1 MAAAEEVRKGYRDS
15 GARTAR
21 DILKMDKLVVL
32 DFGSQYSHLICR
44 RIREANVYCELLPY
58 NTPAKVIKEIDPKG
72 IIFSGGPASVYA
84 KNAPKPDKEIFKM
97 GKPILGICYGHQ
109 VLVDSFG
116 GRVKHSNSREY
127 GRAELAIDGIDEKE
141 EREEDNSSDLF
152 KGLGSGIIKC
162 WMSHADAA
170 EKLPEGFKVLAHTEN
185 SFSAAIGNPEKKFYG
200 IQFHPEVVHTEKGG
214 QILKNFAQTIS
225 RAKPEWNIESFI
237 ETTVNDIRKKVGKE
251 KVLAAVSGGIDSTTV
266 AALMHKAIGDQLS
279 CVFINHGLL
288 RQDEEKEVIRLFKD
302 HLRINVIY
310 VNAEKQFL
318 SKLKDVSD
326 PEKKRKIIGEEFA
339 NVFAAVV
346 KKKKK
351 KKMMMMKRKKKK
363 KDTEQFQWLAQGTLY
378 PDVIESGVSKGPAA
392 VIKTHHNVG
401 GLPKWLDLKVIE
413 PLRYLYKDEV
423 RKAAKLLGVPDE
435 LLKRHPFPGPGL
447 AVRIIGEV
455 TPEKIRICKHASKII
470 EDELKET
477 TADTS
482 VSASNGGGGQ
492 WYDKVWQAYAAVG
505 DDRAV
510 GVLGDER
517 IYGHIVTI
525 RVVESM
531 DAMTADWS
539 RLPYELIEKIS
550 NRITNEV
557 EGVTWVTYAVSS
569 KPPATIEPQ

>member
-1 MAAAEEVRKGYRDS
+1 
-15 GARTAR
+15 
-21 DILKMDKLVVL
+21 MDKLVVL

-84 KNAPKPDKEIFKM
+84 QNAPKPDKEIFKM
-97 GKPILGICYGHQ
+97 GKPLLGICYGHQ

-116 GRVKHSNSREY
+116 GKVKRTNSREY
-127 GRAELAIDGIDEKE
+127 GRSVLIIEGEG
-141 EREEDNSSDLF
+141 EEDTSDLF
-152 KGLGSGIIKC
+152 KGLGPGIMNC

-170 EKLPEGFKVLAHTEN
+170 EKLPEGFKVLARTES
-185 SFSAAIGNPEKKFYG
+185 SFSAAIGNPDKKFYG
-200 IQFHPEVVHTEKGG
+200 IQFHPEVVHTEKGT

-225 RAKPEWNIESFI
+225 GAKPEWDIGSFI
-237 ETTVNDIRKKVGKE
+237 ESTIKDIRKQVGKE

-266 AALMHKAIGDQLS
+266 AALMHRAIGDQLS

-288 RQDEEKEVIRLFKD
+288 RQDEEKDVVRLFKD
-302 HLRINVIY
+302 HLGINIIY
-310 VNAEKQFL
+310 VDAEKQFL
-318 SKLKDVSD
+318 GKLKGVSD
-326 PEKKRKIIGEEFA
+326 PEEKRKIIGEEFA

-346 KKKKK
+346 K
-351 KKMMMMKRKKKK
+351 RKKEEKE
-363 KDTEQFQWLAQGTLY
+363 KDDADSFQWLAQGTLY

-401 GLPKWLDLKVIE
+401 GLPKWLNLKVIE

-455 TPEKIRICKHASKII
+455 TPEKIRICKHASKIV
-470 EDELKET
+470 EDELKS
-477 TADTS
+477 TAAFAPT
-482 VSASNGGGGQ
+482 SASVASPAVAAVAANDNTAG
-492 WYDKVWQAYAAVG
+492 WYDRVWQAYAAVG
-505 DDRAV
+505 EDRAV

-517 IYGHIVTI
+517 VYGHIVTI
-525 RVVESM
+525 RIVESV

>member
-1 MAAAEEVRKGYRDS
+1 
-15 GARTAR
+15 
-21 DILKMDKLVVL
+21 MDKLVVL

-58 NTPAKVIKEIDPKG
+58 NTPAKVIKEINPNG

-84 KNAPKPDKEIFKM
+84 QNAPKPDEEIFKM
-97 GKPILGICYGHQ
+97 GKPLLGICYGHQ
-109 VLVDSFG
+109 VLVDTFG
-116 GRVKHSNSREY
+116 GKVKRSNSREY
-127 GRAELAIDGIDEKE
+127 GRSVLIIEGEGE
-141 EREEDNSSDLF
+141 ENTSDLF
-152 KGLGSGIIKC
+152 KGLGPGIMNC

-170 EKLPEGFKVLAHTEN
+170 EKLPEGFKVLARTEN
-185 SFSAAIGNPEKKFYG
+185 SFSAAIGNPDKKFYG
-200 IQFHPEVVHTEKGG
+200 IQFHPEVVHTEKGT
-214 QILKNFAQTIS
+214 QILKNFAQIIS
-225 RAKPEWNIESFI
+225 GAKPEWDIESFI
-237 ETTVNDIRKKVGKE
+237 ESTINDIRKQVGKE

-266 AALMHKAIGDQLS
+266 AALMHRAIGDQLS

-288 RQDEEKEVIRLFKD
+288 RQDEEKDVVRLFKD
-302 HLRINVIY
+302 HLGINVIY
-310 VNAEKQFL
+310 VDAEKQFL
-318 SKLKDVSD
+318 GKLKGVID
-326 PEKKRKIIGEEFA
+326 PEEKRKIIGEEFA

-351 KKMMMMKRKKKK
+351 ENNNNDKGGGAAGT
-363 KDTEQFQWLAQGTLY
+363 DTESFQWLAQGTLY

-455 TPEKIRICKHASKII
+455 TPEKIRICKQASRIV
-470 EDELKET
+470 EDELKS
-477 TADTS
+477 TAAFAPT
-482 VSASNGGGGQ
+482 SASVASSVVATVAEPKDNPG
-492 WYDKVWQAYAAVG
+492 WYDRVWQAYAAVG

-517 IYGHIVTI
+517 VYGHIVII

-557 EGVTWVTYAVSS
+557 DGVTWVTYAVSS